1 MRSRSVQLRHSS
13 SRACVVGVLAAL
25 LFGRLGC
32 STAQMR
38 SDAPNEPA
46 NAHST
51 DVLVTAKRH
60 LTDDQMK
67 QVVETALADNPY
79 IYAEHITISARNG
92 VVTVEG
98 IVGDA
103 GELLMVLRLARKVSG
118 SKRVVS
124 ELVIDD
130 SLPDGG

>member
-1 MRSRSVQLRHSS
+1 MRSRGVQLRQS
-13 SRACVVGVLAAL
+13 SRVGVVVVSAAL

-32 STAQMR
+32 GTAQVR
-38 SDAPNEPA
+38 PDTPNEPA
-46 NAHST
+46 SPHST

-60 LTDDQMK
+60 LSDDQMK
-67 QVVETALADNPY
+67 EVVETALANNPY
-79 IYAEHITISARNG
+79 IYAEHITVTARNG
-92 VVTVEG
+92 VVKVEG

-118 SKRVVS
+118 SKRVVN

-130 SLPDGG
+130 SIPDGG